1 MLHSRPPPPA
11 PGKKAMS
18 YQVDPCKLCLRM
30 LGDKNHNGRMH
41 DACAV
46 QVYGALLDQ
55 AENFLLLNVE
65 IHEKG
70 YPVTIDTMVKQA
82 KDLIAAIQMQRRG

>member
-1 MLHSRPPPPA
+1 
-11 PGKKAMS
+11 
-18 YQVDPCKLCLRM
+18 
-30 LGDKNHNGRMH
+30 MH